1 VRGKRRRRLGRCRR
15 QSGEGRGRGRSGT
28 TAPLASGE
36 VRQRHM
42 WELAQS
48 ASEGVR
54 CERGPDASMGRAG
67 EEHGRRHGLDL
78 RVSTS

>member
-1 VRGKRRRRLGRCRR
+1 MGALGYDR
-15 QSGEGRGRGRSGT
+15 
-28 TAPLASGE
+28 ALASGE

-54 CERGPDASMGRAG
+54 CRHGPDASMGRAG
-67 EEHGRRHGLDL
+67 EEHGHRHGLDVRL
-78 RVSTS
+78 GMKSVQIGRGNTLTTFVFVF

>member
-1 VRGKRRRRLGRCRR
+1 VWRR
-15 QSGEGRGRGRSGT
+15 SGEGCGRGRSGT
-28 TAPLASGE
+28 DVPLASLE
-36 VRQRHM
+36 VRQQRM

-54 CERGPDASMGRAG
+54 CGRGPNASMGRAG

-78 RVSTS
+78 NLRIIGWCG